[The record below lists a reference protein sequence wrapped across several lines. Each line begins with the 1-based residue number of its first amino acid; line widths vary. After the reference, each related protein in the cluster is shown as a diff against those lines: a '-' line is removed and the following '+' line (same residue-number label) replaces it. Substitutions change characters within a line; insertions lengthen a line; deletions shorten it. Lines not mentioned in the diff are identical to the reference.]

1 MLKFGSTQLRSLAP
15 RNMEGK
21 TPRSHM
27 DQRAP
32 AGWQAEPEPEP
43 RVPGARLAPLD
54 AFSTSLLTDMYQI
67 TMAYSYWF
75 NNRHTGMRTPLHC
88 CSTPRT
94 DRRCHKR
101 AWSSRRPSVRADH
114 ASYDLFFRKNPF
126 DGEYTIFCGLEE
138 CVRQH
143 RCILTHHP
151 HVVPR

>member
-1 MLKFGSTQLRSLAP
+1 VLKFGPTQLRSLAP

-54 AFSTSLLTDMYQI
+54 AFSSSLLTDMYQI

-88 CSTPRT
+88 CSAPRT